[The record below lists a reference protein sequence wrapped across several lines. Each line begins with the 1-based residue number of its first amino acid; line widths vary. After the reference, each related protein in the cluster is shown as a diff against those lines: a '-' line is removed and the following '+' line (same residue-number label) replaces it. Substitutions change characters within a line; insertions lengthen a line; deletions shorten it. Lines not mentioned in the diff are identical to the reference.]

1 MSIADHRIGTR
12 EEWQAAREQLLER
25 EKEHTRLGDEL
36 ARQRRDLPWVPVD
49 KEYVRSVYE
58 APRRRRGERG
68 EGRCHRRRC
77 EGGRGDRGGGQDGRV
92 RVKERGDGDERRR

>member
-36 ARQRRDLPWVPVD
+36 ARQRRDLPLQS
-49 KEYVRSVYE
+49 RGNE
-58 APRRRRGERG
+58 ACGVTLS
-68 EGRCHRRRC
+68 GRL
-77 EGGRGDRGGGQDGRV
+77 V
-92 RVKERGDGDERRR
+92 

>member
-49 KEYVRSVYE
+49 KE
-58 APRRRRGERG
+58 
-68 EGRCHRRRC
+68 
-77 EGGRGDRGGGQDGRV
+77 
-92 RVKERGDGDERRR
+92 